1 MQYAL
6 NLFILVLGSLN
17 DFENL
22 DHDTISKIF
31 AGPLTFQLSKHD
43 ISTVADLAN
52 ATKPKGATLVKQ
64 GALKL
69 NGIKVTDPEN
79 HLKHSELLLKNR
91 YSLVCWGKRRHYLID
106 WRE

>member
-1 MQYAL
+1 
-6 NLFILVLGSLN
+6 LN

-31 AGPLTFQLSKHD
+31 AGSLTFQLSKSD

-52 ATKPKGATLVKQ
+52 ATKLKGSTLVKQ

-69 NGIKVTDPEN
+69 NGAKVTDPDCQLDHAN
-79 HLKHSELLLKNR
+79 LLLKNR
-91 YSLVCWGKRRHYLID
+91 YSLICWGKRRYYLID
-106 WRE
+106 WRD